1 MSMIKHAGSL
11 LLVVAV
17 AGAACHKR
25 TPVTAAVS
33 LVAALRA
40 SATPIR
46 TVSTTAVGRRTN
58 SVTASNTRVAAP
70 GSGIYSTFTG
80 GGYGNV
86 TGTSPAAAEVAGLV
100 ERRVDMFDGRRRA
113 LWITRAGL
121 ELLAEASDELTGV
134 DAQFTERLGEDTL
147 AALAELP
154 PPRLS
159 AIEHAL
165 LAAGWD

>member
-1 MSMIKHAGSL
+1 MARLSPPVPVHVRLQGPLKESPAFVLMQAGRLAMDWTAELELFELSVPQLATLALVHRLGAISQASIAERLGIGYPAMS
-11 LLVVAV
+11 AV
-17 AGAACHKR
+17 A
-25 TPVTAAVS
+25 TALEA
-33 LVAALRA
+33 
-40 SATPIR
+40 
-46 TVSTTAVGRRTN
+46 
-58 SVTASNTRVAAP
+58 
-70 GSGIYSTFTG
+70 
-80 GGYGNV
+80 
-86 TGTSPAAAEVAGLV
+86 AGLV